1 MATIEPN
8 LWVFYEITAKALD
21 ANKTAREQFF
31 AQLRAEIEGLSEGT
45 ESQIKI
51 AFIQLENWS
60 SDTVQSLMRS
70 KKEKKSIKVANH
82 QNNVIPK
89 AVYITFETL
98 GDLKTTKRLIES
110 NEKNLASK
118 ILLTRLNLQTCPT
131 PGSIHW

>member
-51 AFIQLENWS
+51 AFI
-60 SDTVQSLMRS
+60 
-70 KKEKKSIKVANH
+70 
-82 QNNVIPK
+82 
-89 AVYITFETL
+89 
-98 GDLKTTKRLIES
+98 
-110 NEKNLASK
+110 
-118 ILLTRLNLQTCPT
+118 
-131 PGSIHW
+131 